1 MENFSNKV
9 RRRKLYL
16 PRNDNVSPVC
26 NSWNYATSY
35 ALHTLGMR
43 GTIES
48 RSILSWNSQL
58 IQVLFNRFFSW
69 LPLFFKKNCVVHAN
83 QKALRVIYRRWTFN
97 LLTRST
103 APMNW
108 KGLSCRT
115 DIISVSLNLQRPG
128 ICWCSSDFQ
137 NCHDSHTSVCWGN
150 LTSLTFRLK
159 QHWHLTKWQRRQF
172 TLQFHFQFTL
182 TCDVVKYWNV
192 WHIQSREVFWIL
204 VLHLPPS

>member
-1 MENFSNKV
+1 MIPRNSRRLGRRHWDQPLLYIWKLSRRSLMENFSNKV

-83 QKALRVIYRRWTFN
+83 QKALRVIYSRWTFN

-103 APMNW
+103 APTGKVW
-108 KGLSCRT
+108 AAEP
-115 DIISVSLNLQRPG
+115 IS
-128 ICWCSSDFQ
+128 FQ
-137 NCHDSHTSVCWGN
+137 YHWTFNGRGSADVA
-150 LTSLTFRLK
+150 LTFR
-159 QHWHLTKWQRRQF
+159 T
-172 TLQFHFQFTL
+172 
-182 TCDVVKYWNV
+182 VMIV
-192 WHIQSREVFWIL
+192 IL
-204 VLHLPPS
+204 ASVGETSPH